1 MVQFFQSYQIWSS
14 TAMTVMR
21 GLHCD
26 TLQDALMNASA
37 ILVMVLAYLTSRR
50 RLVRGE
56 APSLS
61 VGGAP
66 DCCRNR

>member
-1 MVQFFQSYQIWSS
+1 
-14 TAMTVMR
+14 MTVMR

-26 TLQDALMNASA
+26 TLQDALMNAST
-37 ILVMVLAYLTSRR
+37 ILVVVLAYLTSGR